1 MALSSAQF
9 SVLWLVC
16 YSLFGI
22 AVQWQMCLELEWV
35 AKELNEGKC
44 NETPSTCNLS
54 MDAAQKR
61 MGMIIKYV
69 INVHS

>member
-1 MALSSAQF
+1 MALSGAQF
-9 SVLWLVC
+9 SVLCLV
-16 YSLFGI
+16 YYPLFAI

-44 NETPSTCNLS
+44 NETLSTCNSS

-61 MGMIIKYV
+61 MGTIIKDV
-69 INVHS
+69 I